1 MYILKNETEL
11 SLKQIGNLFGGKDH
25 TTVMHAIEKIQ
36 KNKASDANVEKIIND
51 ITNDLKN
58 WFYQHLKDSSFKVFN
73 KLSRLFIHILLT

>member
-1 MYILKNETEL
+1 MYILKNETDL

-58 WFYQHLKDSSFKVFN
+58 
-73 KLSRLFIHILLT
+73 